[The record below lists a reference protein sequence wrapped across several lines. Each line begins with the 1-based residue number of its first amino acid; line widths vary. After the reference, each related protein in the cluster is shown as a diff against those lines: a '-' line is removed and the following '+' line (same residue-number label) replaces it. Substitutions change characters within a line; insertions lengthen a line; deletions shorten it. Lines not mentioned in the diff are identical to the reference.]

1 MVDQCS
7 VPFIKL
13 CGLLERLQAT
23 KGKNKKAL
31 LKDFFDKSR
40 IPNFFPVVRLIVPAL
55 DLERAPYGLKERG
68 LAKMYAELL
77 VLPHKEKEALLHFK
91 DPSKQLPG
99 TAAGN
104 IISVLE
110 NVLKHRAGDSAGLTV
125 EDVNRLLDEL
135 AEAVDSD
142 AKKRALSNVVR
153 SMNATEQSW
162 MARII
167 LKDMKIGTN
176 ESILK
181 AYHDRA
187 YEIYSNTNNL
197 REVFTKL
204 QDRTSQL
211 GTQLFTL
218 HQPIKPM
225 LAGRKS
231 YQDLKRI
238 LGSRSVYVETKF
250 DGERIQCHF
259 ERFGDIRLFT
269 RNANDYTQLYGAK
282 MRDLLLDAVVGVD
295 ACILD
300 GEMIVWDAIAHV
312 PLAFGHN
319 KTVANAVES
328 STHHL
333 CYMVFD
339 LLYMKTSDGVEH
351 DLMARPLSE
360 RKELLKSL
368 LREVPNRLQPV
379 PYQEVTG
386 AKAVFDA
393 FNSAVERNEE
403 GLIVK
408 AKDSPYVPDDRSD
421 AWLKLKSDY
430 IDNIG
435 DSLDLLIVGGYYGSG
450 FRAKAGGENFE
461 HITVFLCAVASKV
474 DLRNPRRSKF
484 IPFCKVGTG
493 YSLAQLQELR
503 TKLKPQWRRFTMS
516 PDYWPPWAPPAKDRP
531 DFYIEDPS
539 QSAILEV
546 KGAEIVDSDSFPSA
560 CVLRFPRVQNIR
572 YDKAWSDAMTYQELR
587 DLIENFRRKAPEVA
601 VMLDELPKRKREMK
615 PRVRSS
621 RGDVL
626 DSFKDTDTSG
636 LRAASALFNDC
647 EFLVLQSKQKEAIE
661 RLIVQHGGTK
671 VQNWCPTTTHVIAD
685 SSDPLRVRNFIQKND
700 VTVFKSKWVVDCAEQ
715 GELLAVKPMY
725 LLSASY
731 NLRAEMMGKF
741 TDYGDSFV
749 MPYSTVHDYLEVAK
763 QLSPARVT
771 ALLNEWGTDW
781 LSRIPQEA
789 LACIKRVKAFR
800 LIGVS
805 VYIPRTASPESLV
818 SGRDL
823 LREVIALKVLAHGG
837 TVTEN
842 VSRKTTHTMMLGRL
856 AEVAGLRDLSVQG
869 LNELLE

>member
-1 MVDQCS
+1 MVDQCA
-7 VPFIKL
+7 VPFTKL
-13 CGLLERLQAT
+13 CGLLERLQAA
-23 KGKNKKAL
+23 KGKSKKTL

-40 IPNFFPVVRLIVPAL
+40 VPNFFPVVRLIVPGL

-110 NVLKHRAGDSAGLTV
+110 SVLRNRAGDSAGLTV
-125 EDVNRLLDEL
+125 EEVNRLLDEL
-135 AEAVDSD
+135 AEAPDND
-142 AKKRALSNVVR
+142 TKKRVLSSVVR
-153 SMNATEQSW
+153 SMNSSEQSW

-204 QDRTSQL
+204 QDRSLQL
-211 GTQLFTL
+211 GTRLFSL
-218 HQPIKPM
+218 HQPIRPM

-231 YQDLKRI
+231 YQELKRV
-238 LGSRSVYVETKF
+238 LGSRPVYVETKF

-259 ERFGDIRLFT
+259 ERFGDIRFFT

-300 GEMIVWDAIAHV
+300 GEMIVWDALAQT

-319 KTVANAVES
+319 KTVANAEES
-328 STHHL
+328 STQHL

-339 LLYMKTSDGVEH
+339 LLYMRTSDGQEH
-351 DLMARPLSE
+351 DLMGRPLSD

-368 LREVPNRLQPV
+368 LREVPNRLQPTA
-379 PYQEVTG
+379 YAEVQG

-393 FNSAVERNEE
+393 FNLAVERNEE

-435 DSLDLLIVGGYYGSG
+435 DSLDLLVVGGYYGSG
-450 FRAKAGGENFE
+450 FRAKTGGENFE
-461 HITVFLCAVASKV
+461 HITTFLCAVSSKV
-474 DLRNPRRSKF
+474 DVKAPKRSKF

-503 TKLKPQWRRFTMS
+503 TKLKPQWRRFTSS
-516 PDYWPPWAPPAKDRP
+516 PDYWPAWSPPAKDRP

-539 QSAILEV
+539 KSVVLEL

-572 YDKAWSDAMTYQELR
+572 YDKPWNETMTYQELR
-587 DLIENFRRKAPEVA
+587 ELVDSFRRKIPTVT
-601 VMLDELPKRKREMK
+601 VLDEAPKRKRELR
-615 PRVRSS
+615 PRTRSS

-626 DSFKDTDTSG
+626 ESFRDTDTSS
-636 LRAASALFNDC
+636 LQAASGLFNNF

-661 RLIVQHGGTK
+661 RLIVQYGGTK
-671 VQNWCPTTTHVIAD
+671 VQNWCPSTTHVIAD
-685 SSDPLRVRNFIQKND
+685 SSDSLRVRSFIDRND
-700 VTVFKSKWVVDCAEQ
+700 VTVFRSKWVVDCTEQ
-715 GELLAVKPMY
+715 GELLAVKPQY
-725 LLSASY
+725 LLSASSD
-731 NLRAEMMGKF
+731 LKASMQGKF
-741 TDYGDSFV
+741 TSYGDSFV
-749 MPYSTVHDYLEVAK
+749 MKYSTVHDYLDVAR
-763 QLSPARVT
+763 QFPPDRLSACIQ
-771 ALLNEWGTDW
+771 ALGPQWI
-781 LSRIPQEA
+781 SRLPQEA
-789 LACIKRVKAFR
+789 LACIKRVKAFK
-800 LIGVS
+800 LLSFNI
-805 VYIPRTASPESLV
+805 YIPCLESDDQLV
-818 SGRDL
+818 KGRDL
-823 LREVIALKVLAHGG
+823 LREVLTLRVQAHGG
-837 TVTEN
+837 QCSHMLTDY
-842 VSRKTTHTMMLGRL
+842 TTHSMLLGRSQEIPGVPNLSMEDLNQLL
-856 AEVAGLRDLSVQG
+856 A
-869 LNELLE
+869 